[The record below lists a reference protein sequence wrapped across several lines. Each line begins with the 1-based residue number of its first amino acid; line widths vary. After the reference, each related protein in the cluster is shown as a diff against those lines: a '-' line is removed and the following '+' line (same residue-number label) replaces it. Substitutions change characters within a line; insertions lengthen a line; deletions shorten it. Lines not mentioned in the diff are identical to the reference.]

1 MLYLFII
8 REKSNAGQA
17 FPAWRPLAAKMPPG
31 MSSPEPP
38 VNRLEIRRP
47 DDWHLH
53 LRDGDMLPAVVPA
66 SARTFGRA
74 IVMPNLKPPVRTVAD
89 ARAYRDRILAAR
101 PEDSDFEPL
110 MTLYLT
116 EATTPDDIR
125 AAAESDFVH
134 AVKYYPA
141 GATTNSDSG
150 VRDLERVYPV
160 LEAMENHGL
169 PLLMHGEVTDGDID
183 VFDREAVFIE
193 RHLEKLRPRFP
204 DLKMV
209 LEHATT
215 SDAIDY
221 VKSAPGPIAAT
232 ITVHH
237 LMFNRN
243 ALFEGGLRPHHY
255 CLPLIKR
262 ERHRRALIE
271 AAISGSPRFFLGT
284 DSAPHPKHAKESD
297 CGCAGIYSAPA
308 AIELYAE
315 VFEAAGAL
323 NRLEGFASLHGPA
336 FYGLE
341 PNPDYLVL
349 EKRDWTMEAELAAGR
364 ESLVPLRAA
373 STIGWQ
379 QAAEP

>member
-1 MLYLFII
+1 
-8 REKSNAGQA
+8 
-17 FPAWRPLAAKMPPG
+17 
-31 MSSPEPP
+31 
-38 VNRLEIRRP
+38 VNRIKIRRP

-53 LRDGDMLPAVVPA
+53 LRDGKLLSAVVPA
-66 SARTFGRA
+66 TARIFGRA

-89 ARAYRDRILAAR
+89 AHAYRHRILAAL
-101 PEDSDFEPL
+101 PEGTGFEPL

-116 EATTPDDIR
+116 ETTTIDDIR
-125 AAAESDFVH
+125 AAAESEFVH

-160 LEAMENHGL
+160 LEAMEKHGL

-193 RHLEKLRPRFP
+193 RHLEKLRARFP
-204 DLKMV
+204 ELKMV

-215 SDAIDY
+215 ADAIDY
-221 VKSAPGPIAAT
+221 VESAPGPIAAT

-237 LMFNRN
+237 LMYNRN
-243 ALFEGGLRPHHY
+243 ALFDGGLRPHHY

-262 ERHRRALIE
+262 ERHRQALV
-271 AAISGSPRFFLGT
+271 AAATSGSERFFLGT
-284 DSAPHPKHAKESD
+284 DSAPHPRHVKESD

-308 AIELYAE
+308 ALELYAE

-323 NRLEGFASLHGPA
+323 DKLEGFASLHGPA
-336 FYGLE
+336 FYELE
-341 PNPDYLVL
+341 PNKDSIVL
-349 EKRDWTMEAELAAGR
+349 EKRDWTIGSELAAVD
-364 ESLVPLRAA
+364 ETIVPLRAGTPIA
-373 STIGWQ
+373 WQ
-379 QAAEP
+379 YRE

>member
-1 MLYLFII
+1 
-8 REKSNAGQA
+8 
-17 FPAWRPLAAKMPPG
+17 
-31 MSSPEPP
+31 
-38 VNRLEIRRP
+38 
-47 DDWHLH
+47 
-53 LRDGDMLPAVVPA
+53 MLPVVVPA

-89 ARAYRDRILAAR
+89 ARAYRERILAAR
-101 PEDSDFEPL
+101 PDGSDFEPL

-116 EATTPDDIR
+116 EATTTEDIR
-125 AAAESDFVH
+125 AATESDFVH

-160 LEAMENHGL
+160 IEAMEKHGL

-193 RHLEKLRPRFP
+193 RHLEKLRGRFP
-204 DLKMV
+204 GLKLV

-215 SDAIDY
+215 ADAIDY
-221 VKSAPGPIAAT
+221 VESAPGPIAAT

-237 LMFNRN
+237 LMYNRN

-262 ERHRRALIE
+262 ERHRRALV
-271 AAISGSPRFFLGT
+271 AAATSGNERFFLGT

-323 NRLEGFASLHGPA
+323 DRLEGFASLHGPA

-341 PNPDYLVL
+341 PNSDRLAL
-349 EKRDWTMEAELAAGR
+349 EKREWTMDAELAAGS
-364 ESLVPLRAA
+364 ESLVPLRAGTA
-373 STIGWQ
+373 IGWQ
-379 QAAEP
+379 RAD

>member
-1 MLYLFII
+1 MNRI
-8 REKSNAGQA
+8 R
-17 FPAWRPLAAKMPPG
+17 
-31 MSSPEPP
+31 
-38 VNRLEIRRP
+38 IRRP

-53 LRDGDMLPAVVPA
+53 LRDGALLEAVVPA
-66 SARTFGRA
+66 TARSFGRA
-74 IVMPNLKPPVRTVAD
+74 IVMPNLKPPVRTVSD
-89 ARAYRDRILAAR
+89 ARAYRERILAAC
-101 PEDSDFEPL
+101 PVDSDFEPL

-116 EATTPDDIR
+116 ETTTVDDIR
-125 AAAESDFVH
+125 QAAESDFVH

-150 VRDLERVYPV
+150 VRELERAYPV
-160 LEAMENHGL
+160 IEAMEKHGV
-169 PLLMHGEVTDGDID
+169 PLLMHGEVTDGDVD

-193 RHLEKLRPRFP
+193 RHLEKLRSTFP
-204 DLKMV
+204 ALKMV

-221 VKSAPGPIAAT
+221 VKSASGPIAAT

-262 ERHRRALIE
+262 ERHRQALV
-271 AAISGSPRFFLGT
+271 AAATSGSERFFLGT

-297 CGCAGIYSAPA
+297 CGCAGVYSAPA

-323 NRLEGFASLHGPA
+323 DHLEGFASLHGPT
-336 FYGLE
+336 FYGLA
-341 PNPDYLVL
+341 PNDDFVEL
-349 EKRDWTMEAELAAGR
+349 EKSPWTMDAELTAGG
-364 ESLVPLRAA
+364 ETIVPLRAGNE
-373 STIGWQ
+373 IGWRQ
-379 QAAEP
+379 VR

>member
-1 MLYLFII
+1 ML
-8 REKSNAGQA
+8 A
-17 FPAWRPLAAKMPPG
+17 
-31 MSSPEPP
+31 
-38 VNRLEIRRP
+38 
-47 DDWHLH
+47 
-53 LRDGDMLPAVVPA
+53 AVVPA
-66 SARTFGRA
+66 TAHVFGRA

-89 ARAYRDRILAAR
+89 AHAYRDRILAALPKGSR
-101 PEDSDFEPL
+101 FEPL

-116 EATTPDDIR
+116 ETTTTDDIR
-125 AAAESDFVH
+125 QAAESDFVH

-150 VRDLERVYPV
+150 VRDLEHVYPV
-160 LEAMENHGL
+160 IEAMEKHGL

-193 RHLEKLRPRFP
+193 RHLEKLRARFP
-204 DLKMV
+204 ALKMV

-243 ALFEGGLRPHHY
+243 ALFDGGLRPHHY

-262 ERHRRALIE
+262 ERHRRALV
-271 AAISGSPRFFLGT
+271 AAATSGSERFFLGT

-297 CGCAGIYSAPA
+297 CGCAGVYSAPA
-308 AIELYAE
+308 AIELYTK
-315 VFEAAGAL
+315 VFEAADAL
-323 NRLEGFASLHGPA
+323 DKLEGFASLHGPA

-341 PNPDYLVL
+341 PNADCIVL
-349 EKRDWTMEAELAAGR
+349 ERSDRCIPERVRCGKDIV
-364 ESLVPLRAA
+364 VPLFAGQA
-373 STIGWQ
+373 PGWQ
-379 QAAEP
+379 LFEGASPPG

>member
-1 MLYLFII
+1 
-8 REKSNAGQA
+8 
-17 FPAWRPLAAKMPPG
+17 
-31 MSSPEPP
+31 
-38 VNRLEIRRP
+38 VNRIEIRQP

-53 LRDGDMLPAVVPA
+53 LRDGPLLQAVA
-66 SARTFGRA
+66 TATARRFGRA

-89 ARAYRDRILAAR
+89 AGAYRDRILQALPA
-101 PEDSDFEPL
+101 DSGFEPL

-116 EATTPDDIR
+116 ENTSVEDIR
-125 AAAESDFVH
+125 EAADSDFVH

-150 VRDLERVYPV
+150 VRDLQRVYPV
-160 LEAMENHGL
+160 LEAMEEYGL
-169 PLLMHGEVTDGDID
+169 PLLMHGEVTDAEID

-193 RHLEKLRPRFP
+193 RHLAPIRERFP
-204 DLKMV
+204 ALKLV

-215 SDAIDY
+215 ADAVDY
-221 VKSAPGPIAAT
+221 VKTAPGPIAAT

-262 ERHRRALIE
+262 ERHRQALV
-271 AAISGSPRFFLGT
+271 AAATSGSERFFLGT

-297 CGCAGIYSAPA
+297 CGCAGVYSAPA

-315 VFEAAGAL
+315 VFDSAGAL
-323 NRLEGFASLHGPA
+323 DRLEGFASLYGPA
-336 FYGLE
+336 FYGLQ
-341 PNPDYLVL
+341 PNERRLSL
-349 EKRDWTMEAELAAGR
+349 ERREWRMDDEFRAGD
-364 ESLVPLRAA
+364 ETIVPLRAGA
-373 STIGWQ
+373 PVAWRI
-379 QAAEP
+379 AD